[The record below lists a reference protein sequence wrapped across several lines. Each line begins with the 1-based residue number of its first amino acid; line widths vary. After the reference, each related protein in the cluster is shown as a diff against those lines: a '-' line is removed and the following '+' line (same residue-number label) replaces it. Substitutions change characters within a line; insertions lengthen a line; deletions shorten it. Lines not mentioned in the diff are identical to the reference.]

1 MSKIG
6 IIIGSSR
13 PNRFGPE
20 IANWINNLA
29 QSHKGAE
36 FELVDVAEYNLPL
49 LDEPELP
56 AMGNYKNEHTKK
68 WASKIA
74 EFDGFIFVVP
84 EYNHGMAASTK
95 NAIDFLYAEWL
106 YKPVAYVSY
115 GAVVGGSRAVEQLRL
130 VAAQLKQYDIL
141 EQVVIAKT
149 WEHKDEQGKFIPNED
164 HKKEAQSLLD
174 SIVFWTEEFK
184 PIRAKLTK

>member
-29 QSHKGAE
+29 QSHGGAE
-36 FELVDVAEYNLPL
+36 FELVDIAEYNLPL

-56 AMGNYKNEHTKK
+56 AMGNYQNEHTKK

-74 EFDGFIFVVP
+74 EFDGFIFITP
-84 EYNHGMAASTK
+84 EYNHGMAASVK

-141 EQVVIAKT
+141 EQVVVTKT
-149 WEHKDEQGKFIPNED
+149 WEHKDEQVKFVPNEN
-164 HKKEAQSLLD
+164 H
-174 SIVFWTEEFK
+174 
-184 PIRAKLTK
+184 